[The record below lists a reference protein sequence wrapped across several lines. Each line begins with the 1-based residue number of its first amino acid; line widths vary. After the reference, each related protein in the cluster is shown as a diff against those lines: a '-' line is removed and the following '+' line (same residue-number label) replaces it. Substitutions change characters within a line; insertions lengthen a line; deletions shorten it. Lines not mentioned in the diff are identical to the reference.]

1 VRGAAL
7 TQSPWIQQLEHIVG
21 KANLFLPGADD
32 FEKYEQ
38 DETEDLRFAPQVV
51 VCPSSTDQVRRI
63 VRVARSERLP
73 IVPRGGGTGL
83 SGGALATQGG
93 ILLSL
98 ERMNRLIEIDEQ
110 NLFAVVEPGVVT
122 QHFQEAVEEQGLFY
136 PPDPASRGS
145 CTIGGNVAE
154 NAGGPRALKYGVTK
168 DYVYGVKVV
177 TAEGEIVSF
186 GGKLL
191 KDVAGYNM
199 VQLFVGSEGTL
210 GVITEITLRLIPL
223 PRFRRTLLAPFD
235 SLANAAAAVP
245 AIMSRGIVPCALEFM
260 ERDCLRAIADHLGR
274 PIRFSDQAAVLLI
287 EVDGNHENVLD
298 ADVIAIAAVLE
309 NFRAEDCYVA
319 ESSTQ
324 QNEIWDIR
332 RAAGEAVKAISAYKE
347 IDTVVPRTS
356 LPELVKG
363 VHGICDHWGL
373 RVICYGH
380 AGDGNIHC
388 NILKAGVSDRVWNH
402 ELHRAIEEIF
412 RMTVELGGSISGEHG
427 IGYVQK
433 RYLHLAKNRHEIELF
448 RRVKAALDPDG
459 IMNPNKLLPDEDS

>member
-1 VRGAAL
+1 MANWV
-7 TQSPWIQQLEHIVG
+7 QQLEQIVG
-21 KANLFLPGADD
+21 AEYILLPGADD
-32 FEKYEQ
+32 FAKYEQ

-51 VCPSSTDQVRRI
+51 VRPANTEQVREI
-63 VRVARSERLP
+63 VLLARKTHVP

-83 SGGALATQGG
+83 SGGALATRGG
-93 ILLSL
+93 IVLSL

-110 NLFAVVEPGVVT
+110 NLFAVVEPGLIT
-122 QHFQEAVEEQGLFY
+122 QHFEEAVEARGLFY

-168 DYVYGVKVV
+168 DYVCGLKAI
-177 TAEGEIVSF
+177 TADGDLVSF

-235 SLANAAAAVP
+235 SLHDAAAAVP
-245 AIMSRGIVPCALEFM
+245 AIMNRGVVPCALEFM
-260 ERDCLRAIADHLGR
+260 ERECLKAIQDHLGR
-274 PIRFSDQAAVLLI
+274 PVRFSERAAVLLI
-287 EVDGNHENVLD
+287 EVDGHHEEALEAEMVRIAEALD
-298 ADVIAIAAVLE
+298 EYRAA
-309 NFRAEDCYVA
+309 DCYVA
-319 ESSTQ
+319 GSTAQ

-332 RAAGEAVKAISAYKE
+332 RAAGEAVKSISAYKE
-347 IDTVVPRTS
+347 EDTVVPRS
-356 LPELVKG
+356 RLPELVKG
-363 VHGICDHWGL
+363 VHQICDRWGL

-388 NILKAGVSDRVWNH
+388 NILRVGVSDHVWNKD
-402 ELHRAIEEIF
+402 LHDAIAEIF
-412 RMTVELGGSISGEHG
+412 RLTVRLGGSISGEHG
-427 IGYVQK
+427 IGHVQR
-433 RYLHLAKNRHEIELF
+433 RYLPLALGPAEIELH
-448 RRVKAALDPDG
+448 RRLKSALDPLG
-459 IMNPNKLLPDEDS
+459 IMNPGKLLPE